1 MNEKEKTIKKR
12 ISQDKNL
19 IIEQLKKT
27 PIVSIAAEKTG
38 IGRSTYYRWRKSDLR
53 FSSQADSAI
62 AEGTM
67 LVNDMAESQ
76 VLALIRDGNL
86 TAAIFWLK
94 YHHPSYETR
103 IELRQ
108 AANAVDKDLS
118 KMQRS
123 AVEKVLEL
131 LGENKHAIEG
141 AQSSE

>member
-1 MNEKEKTIKKR
+1 MNQMEKTIKRR
-12 ISQDKNL
+12 IAEDKNL

-27 PIVSIAAEKTG
+27 PIVSIAAEKTA

-53 FSSQADSAI
+53 FSNLADSAI

-76 VLALIRDGNL
+76 VLASIRDGNL

-94 YHHPSYETR
+94 YHHPSYETK

-108 AANAVDKDLS
+108 AANANKDLTQ
-118 KMQRS
+118 MQKN
-123 AVEKVLEL
+123 AVQKVLEI
-131 LGENKHAIEG
+131 LGESSREIEG
-141 AQSSE
+141 GQSSE